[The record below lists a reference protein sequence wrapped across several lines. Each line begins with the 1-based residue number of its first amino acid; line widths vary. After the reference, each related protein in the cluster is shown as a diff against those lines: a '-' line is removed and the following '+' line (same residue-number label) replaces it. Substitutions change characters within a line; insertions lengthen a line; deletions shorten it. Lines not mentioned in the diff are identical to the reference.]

1 MSFSKDMTDIYTK
14 SSVYYLRLQYLVVC
28 YLIVLLLAAFVLP
41 LPRTYGLNGG
51 LRLFVGLALYIG
63 FAVLM
68 TYSPKF
74 LHSSAGKYLSPDEYE
89 EELTK
94 KLKQMPSK
102 HQVELEEKILARK
115 QAKFKIIAKQNDST
129 VSKKQ
134 GIAAVIYFQCL
145 LFELFCVAVLVNQND
160 GSLLI
165 SNPVTQGIANFLSNF
180 TDSDPNGFSYTDEF
194 FGVTRMNEDWAPS
207 LPFSQFAHMSECIFF
222 IYLISMASFVAR
234 TISMFI
240 MSRPILVR
248 EEVFAIIKN
257 AKTVGKWIWAVFG
270 TLIFIFAAIAII
282 YGFSINLGFYIE
294 EIEHVFAWF
303 RYSILW
309 FSFASIWFA
318 ITWRFMEDW
327 YKLIFRKF

>member
-1 MSFSKDMTDIYTK
+1 MSFSKDMADIYTK
-14 SSVYYLRLQYLVVC
+14 SSVYYLRLQYLVIC

-51 LRLFVGLALYIG
+51 LRLFVGLALYAG

-89 EELTK
+89 EELNK

-165 SNPVTQGIANFLSNF
+165 SNPVTQSMATVLQTYTAVEPPYYRDNFFQISTQMITGEEYGGN
-180 TDSDPNGFSYTDEF
+180 
-194 FGVTRMNEDWAPS
+194 M
-207 LPFSQFAHMSECIFF
+207 PFSEFAHMSESIFF
-222 IYLISMASFVAR
+222 IYLISMTSFVVR

-240 MSRPILVR
+240 MCRNP
-248 EEVFAIIKN
+248 
-257 AKTVGKWIWAVFG
+257 
-270 TLIFIFAAIAII
+270 
-282 YGFSINLGFYIE
+282 
-294 EIEHVFAWF
+294 
-303 RYSILW
+303 
-309 FSFASIWFA
+309 
-318 ITWRFMEDW
+318 
-327 YKLIFRKF
+327 